1 MKKKNL
7 LIPAAVGL
15 GAMVL
20 GAAIGAS
27 SASGT
32 QPARSVPQPQ
42 VTVTAPA
49 EVVTETVEVTP
60 EVCLTAFERT
70 GTVLA
75 LMAEVQG
82 KASPAIEAAYLR
94 DAAALEALTSGL
106 QDLNGQIDAAMPGA
120 VDAINECKALA
131 K

>member
-1 MKKKNL
+1 MNMKNL
-7 LIPAAVGL
+7 LVPAAVGL

-27 SASGT
+27 SAPE
-32 QPARSVPQPQ
+32 PA
-42 VTVTAPA
+42 T
-49 EVVTETVEVTP
+49 VTETVTETVYETEYVEVTP
-60 EVCLTAFERT
+60 EVCLTAFDRT
-70 GTVLA
+70 GTVLG

-82 KASPAIEAAYLR
+82 KASPAIEAAFLR

-106 QDLNGQIDAAMPGA
+106 QDLNGQIDVAMPGA